1 MAMPTHFMPWDW
13 MVLAVFGLSI
23 AFGLFRGLV
32 RTVFALAGW
41 VVALIGT
48 PLAMAWLTPWL
59 PDGLPPPVLAIAIF
73 IGLLIGMRLLGGLAA
88 RALHG
93 VGLGG
98 LDRVLGGAI
107 GAARAL
113 IIVLI
118 VALLGHLAGLSRQP
132 EWQQAWSRPLLDV
145 LVQWAEPFLPER
157 VSGVQQT

>member
-1 MAMPTHFMPWDW
+1 
-13 MVLAVFGLSI
+13 
-23 AFGLFRGLV
+23 
-32 RTVFALAGW
+32 
-41 VVALIGT
+41 
-48 PLAMAWLTPWL
+48 
-59 PDGLPPPVLAIAIF
+59 
-73 IGLLIGMRLLGGLAA
+73 
-88 RALHG
+88 
-93 VGLGG
+93 
-98 LDRVLGGAI
+98 LDRLLGGAI